1 MSTDDII
8 RAWKGDGDGDS
19 PEDPKVPANPA
30 GGQELTDE
38 DLAKIAG
45 GQEITDIRIEVVDT
59 NGEVHTI

>member
-8 RAWKGDGDGDS
+8 RAWKGDEDS
-19 PEDPKVPANPA
+19 PKDPKAPSNPA
-30 GGQELTDE
+30 GEQELTDE

-59 NGEVHTI
+59 NGEVHPI

>member
-19 PEDPKVPANPA
+19 AEDLKVPANPA

-45 GQEITDIRIEVVDT
+45 GLEITDVPIEVVDT
-59 NGEVHTI
+59 NGEVHSI